1 MPAAEAGSELVAEN
15 KRADYELAFH
25 ILPTVAEREVQ
36 SVTDALKELVTSA
49 EAEIIASEAPER
61 VDLAYEINKV
71 VAGKRR
77 LFTSAYFGWF
87 RFKLPSAG
95 LDGLT
100 ESVSRHPKLL
110 RYLLIKLTKTE
121 VANPFYFH
129 QSLKD
134 EKMVTS
140 VEESEV
146 VPDITTASHTDI
158 LSIGKDEKKSEA
170 EDTGEVSDEALDES
184 LDKIT
189 GDEASVLNS
198 ETT

>member
-1 MPAAEAGSELVAEN
+1 MPATEAGSELDAED
-15 KRADYELAFH
+15 RRDDYELAFH

-36 SVTDALKELVTSA
+36 GVTDTLKELVTAA
-49 EAEIIASEAPER
+49 EAEITASEVPER

-77 LFTSAYFGWF
+77 RFTSAYFGWL
-87 RFKLPSAG
+87 RFKLSPTA
-95 LDGLT
+95 LDALAET
-100 ESVSRHPKLL
+100 ISRQPKLL
-110 RYLLIKLTKTE
+110 RYLLIKLTKAE
-121 VANPFYFH
+121 VSNPFYFH

-140 VEESEV
+140 AEESEV
-146 VPDITTASHTDI
+146 VPDITTAGSTDT
-158 LSIGKDEKKSEA
+158 LPSGKDEKKSEP

-189 GDEASVLNS
+189 GDEESPSS
-198 ETT
+198 ETA